1 MSTWRKTATKTRG
14 LCLSRQTL
22 TCYFTPAHSNYSLR
36 SQNHYYT
43 YCVYI
48 ISANW
53 QGLSLWRL
61 FWLCRNP
68 FQHCQLQGIKLF
80 RPEGLC
86 YSYNFLKS
94 FLNMFINH
102 TEHNSRNLI
111 LWTLLFL
118 WIPWPLITGCKILRD
133 EENYV
138 FQNIYTTLKK
148 KVKKT
153 YDSTTFEHTG
163 K

>member
-1 MSTWRKTATKTRG
+1 MSTLRKTATKTRG

-36 SQNHYYT
+36 SQNYYDT
-43 YCVYI
+43 NSVYI

-80 RPEGLC
+80 REPCRGPLF
-86 YSYNFLKS
+86 FLQLQVI
-94 FLNMFINH
+94 FNMLINY

-138 FQNIYTTLKK
+138 SQNIYTTLKK
-148 KVKKT
+148 GEKLRLDV
-153 YDSTTFEHTG
+153 ST
-163 K
+163 